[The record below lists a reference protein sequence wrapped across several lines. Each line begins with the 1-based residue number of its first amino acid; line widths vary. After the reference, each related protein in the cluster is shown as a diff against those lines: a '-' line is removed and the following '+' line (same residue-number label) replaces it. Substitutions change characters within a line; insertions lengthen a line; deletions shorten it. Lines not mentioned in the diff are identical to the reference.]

1 MQITLSS
8 SARNKLEQI
17 LDYLYTRCDL
27 EELKPDELIDAM
39 INHSLDLISTDDRP
53 LIDCRD
59 RLIECCGLKVGI
71 HVGADVKF
79 DESEEYRG

>member
-27 EELKPDELIDAM
+27 EELKPDELIDAL
-39 INHSLDLISTDDRP
+39 INNGLDMVSTDDGK
-53 LIDCRD
+53 LANCRD
-59 RLIECCGLKVGI
+59 QLIEQCSLKVGI
-71 HVGADVKF
+71 HLGTGIKF
-79 DESEEYRG
+79 DENEEYRS